1 MGWGGANNP
10 SEVQQQLCCRRHPA
24 TWLHMEKFW
33 KNGSRSLLPKKTNP
47 MGEPTKIV
55 GNGREASSGGIML
68 PSLVQSWKNFPHACG
83 RVEKR
88 CVQAVRTWNFLMKN
102 NFQVFSQCDKKND
115 RFDCTKYHLLNF
127 ELAHA
132 VRQNDTFKMPSQ
144 HEKCKKHWVLSIP
157 PCEWRKKHV
166 DSSRA
171 ASHPIPSF
179 YFHSHTYLSPPFSTI
194 SISGQNKLTTNPQK
208 C

>member
-1 MGWGGANNP
+1 
-10 SEVQQQLCCRRHPA
+10 
-24 TWLHMEKFW
+24 
-33 KNGSRSLLPKKTNP
+33 

-102 NFQVFSQCDKKND
+102 NFQVFSQCDKKTSVSTARN
-115 RFDCTKYHLLNF
+115 TILLNF

-144 HEKCKKHWVLSIP
+144 HEKCKNTLGFKHSTLRMTKKTRRQFQGGESPDSLVLLPLAYLPFAP
-157 PCEWRKKHV
+157 PSLV
-166 DSSRA
+166 
-171 ASHPIPSF
+171 
-179 YFHSHTYLSPPFSTI
+179 SPFLV
-194 SISGQNKLTTNPQK
+194 KTNSPQTHK
-208 C
+208 NVNPGFIES